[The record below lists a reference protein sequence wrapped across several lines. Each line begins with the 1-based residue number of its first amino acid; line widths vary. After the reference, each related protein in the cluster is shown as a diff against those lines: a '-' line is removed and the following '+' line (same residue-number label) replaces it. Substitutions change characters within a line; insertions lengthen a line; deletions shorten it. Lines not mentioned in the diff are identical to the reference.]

1 MLFFSNKKFFAII
14 VLLSSF
20 INPYTGLAG
29 LIATL
34 IAALSAYF
42 IGFSREQVKTGLFTY
57 SGLLAG
63 LGMGTFYEFSLG
75 FWILLLLASVL
86 SVMLSAA
93 FIAKLGRSGLPALSL
108 AFIFTL
114 WVVILSSRE
123 FAAIGLTQRNIYW
136 LNEMYATGGPDLIR
150 FVQWLEDLQLPDA
163 VRGFLLSLS
172 AILFQSNIAAGILL
186 TIGLLFFSRIALTLM
201 VSGYA
206 IAILFIQLMDGYAGS
221 VNYYNLGT
229 NFMLVSVALGGFYII
244 PSARSFIW
252 SLITVPISYILVIAL
267 WKITYTWGLPVFSLP
282 FCITV
287 ILFLFVL
294 QLRKAGGKMVLTPV
308 QYYSPEENLYRYINS
323 RERVMN
329 NFYYYHLSLPF
340 MGNWTISQGYDGT
353 ITHKGDWAKALD
365 FVITDKENKTYQ
377 GSGSTPEDYYC
388 YNKPVVSPADGVVA
402 EIIDH
407 IDDNP
412 IGGNNV
418 QQNWGNTIVIKH
430 AEGLY
435 SKLSHL
441 KKDSFK
447 VAKGSFVKKGEIVAA
462 CGSSGRSPEPHLH
475 FQVQVTPYFDSKTI
489 EYPLAYF
496 IEQKEGSAALKNFAV
511 PEQGTIAGNIAVNE
525 QLQQAFSFQPGMI
538 MKVFSEGYKDEE
550 WEVMVSAY
558 NETYFY
564 CRRHNDYAYFVNNGT
579 MFYFTQYFGQRRSL
593 LFLFYQAAF
602 KVLMSTD
609 KRITINDTFPRN
621 TEGRHPLRWIQDLL
635 SPFHLFMKTIYTCNV
650 MQDDDVLGGG
660 IIILESRMQQQL
672 GRAIQEKMNTRIV
685 IGRGKIK
692 MFRAEFNKKQIEVK
706 CES

>member
-34 IAALSAYF
+34 IAVLSAYF

-63 LGMGTFYEFSLG
+63 LGMGTFYEFGLG

-136 LNEMYATGGPDLIR
+136 LNEMYATGGPDLVLL
-150 FVQWLEDLQLPDA
+150 VQWLEDLQLPDA

-308 QYYSPEENLYRYINS
+308 QYYNPEENLYRYINS
-323 RERVMN
+323 RERVMS
-329 NFYYYHLSLPF
+329 NFYYHHLSLPF
-340 MGNWTISQGYDGT
+340 MGNWTISQGYDGA
-353 ITHKGDWAKALD
+353 ITHKGDWGKALD
-365 FVITDKENKTYQ
+365 FVITDKNSKTYQ
-377 GSGSTPEDYYC
+377 GDGVSPEDYYC
-388 YNKPVVSPADGVVA
+388 YNKPVLSPADGVVA
-402 EIIDH
+402 EVIDH
-407 IDDNP
+407 IEDNP
-412 IGGNNV
+412 VGGNNV

-447 VAKGSFVKKGEIVAA
+447 VVKGSFVKKGEIVAA
-462 CGSSGRSPEPHLH
+462 CGTSGRSPEPHLH
-475 FQVQVTPYFDSKTI
+475 FQLQATPYFDSKTMQ
-489 EYPLAYF
+489 YPLAYF
-496 IEQKEGSAALKNFAV
+496 IEQKEGKAALKSFAV
-511 PEQGTIAGNIAVNE
+511 PELGTIAGNVAVNE

-564 CRRHNDYAYFVNNGT
+564 CRRYNDYAYFINNGT
-579 MFYFTQYFGQRRSL
+579 MFYFTHYFGRRRSL

-609 KRITINDTFPRN
+609 KRITISDTFPRN
-621 TEGRHPLRWIQDLL
+621 TDGKHPLRWIQDLL
-635 SPFHLFMKTIYTCNV
+635 SPFYLFMKTIYTCRV
-650 MQDDDVLGGG
+650 KQDDDVLGGG
-660 IIILESRMQQQL
+660 TIILESRVQQQL
-672 GRAIQEKMNTRIV
+672 GRVMRQKMNTRIE

-692 MFRAEFNKKQIEVK
+692 MFRAELNNKQIEVK

>member
-20 INPYTGLAG
+20 INPYTGVAG
-29 LIATL
+29 LISTL

-42 IGFSREQVKTGLFTY
+42 IGFSRDQVKTGLFTY

-63 LGMGTFYEFSLG
+63 LGMGTFYEFGLG

-136 LNEMYATGGPDLIR
+136 LNEMYATGGPDLVLL
-150 FVQWLEDLQLPDA
+150 VQWLEDLQLPDA

-308 QYYSPEENLYRYINS
+308 QYYNPEENLYRYINS
-323 RERVMN
+323 RERVMS
-329 NFYYYHLSLPF
+329 NFYYHDLSLPF
-340 MGNWTISQGYDGT
+340 MGNWTISQGYDGA
-353 ITHKGDWAKALD
+353 ITHKGDWGKALD
-365 FVITDKENKTYQ
+365 FVITDKNSKTYQ
-377 GSGSTPEDYYC
+377 GDGVSPEDYYC
-388 YNKPVVSPADGVVA
+388 YNKPVLSPADGVVA
-402 EIIDH
+402 EVIDH
-407 IDDNP
+407 IEDNP
-412 IGGNNV
+412 VGGNNV

-447 VAKGSFVKKGEIVAA
+447 VVKGSFVKKGEIVAA
-462 CGSSGRSPEPHLH
+462 CGTSGRSPEPHLH
-475 FQVQVTPYFDSKTI
+475 FQVQATPYFDSKTMQ
-489 EYPLAYF
+489 YPLAYF
-496 IEQKEGSAALKNFAV
+496 IEQKEGKAALKSFAV
-511 PEQGTIAGNIAVNE
+511 PEPGTIAGNVAVNE

-538 MKVFSEGYKDEE
+538 MKIFSEGYKDEE

-564 CRRHNDYAYFVNNGT
+564 CRRYNDYAYFINNGT
-579 MFYFTQYFGQRRSL
+579 MFYFTHYFGRRRSL

-609 KRITINDTFPRN
+609 KRITISDTFPRN
-621 TEGRHPLRWIQDLL
+621 TDGKHPLRWIQDLL
-635 SPFHLFMKTIYTCNV
+635 SPFYLFMKTIYTCRV
-650 MQDDDVLGGG
+650 KQDDDVLGGG
-660 IIILESRMQQQL
+660 TIILESRVQQQL
-672 GRAIQEKMNTRIV
+672 GRVMRQKMNTRIE

-692 MFRAEFNKKQIEVK
+692 MFRAELNNKQIEVK